1 MRFSLRSLTV
11 ATLVTALLGTGLA
24 LAPAQVASAA
34 STGTISGKVFE
45 DPNVD
50 GVLDSGEVGSA
61 GATIK
66 AYDSTGALVGTATSG
81 NDGTYTLSVSN
92 AATSDVRVEFSP
104 PDRWASSF
112 VGTNNGGDV
121 QFVTVGATNV
131 GFAVQQPGQYCANNS
146 ITTNM
151 RLAVATMVPGGTQS
165 GSSLPQTGADTMGNC
180 YRQSVST
187 YAWDAPQW
195 SFDADGNYVD
205 SRQGT
210 QLTQNKFTGALFG
223 LGYDGGTNLLWGSAV
238 IRRHS
243 GLGPKGVGG
252 VYAMDTA
259 GGGIV
264 DSFDLTGAPWNLTLS
279 DGRDL
284 SDAARDISTSANV
297 NLAYSSDVPGYSA
310 VGKIGI
316 GELEVDAVGGYL
328 WIVNLYQ
335 KKLQRI
341 PLTGS
346 PTAPGLGSTVDS
358 YTIPQNVCTENGSV
372 ARPFALRLDPST
384 RKPIVGGV
392 CTNEASAINM
402 NMGTQGTTGMAENA
416 WVMTLDPSSSS
427 FTTNTTFSL
436 DYPHLSDACAI
447 TSDGIISPLP
457 QPNAGG
463 DSNFCWPSMWHA
475 WTDDF
480 DGIQTW
486 NHTINGNT
494 ADGINFSGAYSQP
507 MFAGLD
513 VLADGSFVVGMAD
526 RMNFQTGWYN
536 APPDAAK
543 GSSSSMQ
550 YQVGAGVSGDV
561 LLLCKSGASWT
572 RESAGGCGS
581 YQASTRAYAGPARES
596 AQSEFFDDNIF
607 GIIADPFSGD
617 PAHIETANAAV
628 QVWPRSGTQQVAF
641 TAMDP
646 AGQFNA
652 GGLRWVSPTTGN
664 TLNGVDITSPKINGT
679 ANNPPLYATSSF
691 AKNVNMGGLE
701 IICDA
706 APAEIGNRV
715 WIDTDQDGLQDP
727 GESVAAGVTVHL
739 YGLDGTLIGT
749 AITDSLGQ
757 YYFRTTTTEAAAG
770 NGDNTGPLPLRTAT
784 QIRFDN
790 PVDYTSGHPLYQLG
804 ATLNG
809 VASTNGALAGASNS
823 NAVSPG
829 QYPQI
834 NVPAIGAGVVDLT
847 YDAGFIPIQSIGS
860 RVWIDA
866 NQNGIQDTGE
876 GGLGG
881 VTVELLNPDG
891 TPALTI
897 SGVPAVTKTDS
908 SGNYVLSDLAPGQY
922 KVKFTPPA
930 GIPFTTQSS
939 SGSTSAN
946 DSNADPN
953 TGITPTFT
961 LAASATGD
969 TVAPSDPNHLMGVFS
984 NPTIDAGVIAMPVG
998 FGDSVWWDQG
1008 HDGDQGND
1016 SLYIPGVKVEL
1027 FLADGVT
1034 PAVDFSGNPV
1044 TPQYTDRWGYYFFD
1058 NLLPGQ
1064 YKAKFTGPPGWTPT
1078 VPFAPAA
1085 ADSGWDSNID
1095 ANGWTNT
1102 FTIAP
1107 SATGETSQN
1116 GDPAAEFVNW
1126 TIDAGYW
1133 AASVPKVALGN
1144 YVWLDTNKNGIQDV
1158 GETPIEGM
1166 WVGLVDINGEWAL
1179 DYNGNEVD
1187 WVQTDANG
1195 KYLFDNLLPGG
1206 YRVVFSPDGYLPT
1219 TQKSGTNSAVD
1230 SNPSTTWTEFPS
1242 SSGYFTPMEFIGMTA
1257 GGDTVADTDPNTQA
1271 TLVNPT
1277 VDAGFIPLVGLSNYY
1292 WYDTNG
1298 DGVRD
1303 GGEDPVVGGT
1313 VHLLNADG
1321 TPATFPDGS
1330 LVPAAT
1336 TRNDG
1341 YFQFT
1346 GLYPG
1351 DYRLQFDPEPDWAFT
1366 RQGTD
1371 PLIDDDSNVDP
1382 ATGITPP
1389 FTVSASETGPTYWD
1403 DPQWNDY
1410 TNAVFY
1416 NPTVGA
1422 GLVQLVAMG
1431 NYTWID
1437 TNRDGIQTAGE
1448 PVFAGVTVQL
1458 YDANGDPAIDYTG
1471 NPVAP
1476 VITDANGHY
1485 LFDGLLPGD
1494 YRVKFIPPQGYVFTD
1509 QYMGTSLND
1518 SDADPLSG
1526 MSDVFTIDTS
1536 VTGDTIADTDQNTL
1550 AVFVNPTIDAGFIP
1564 VVAVGNYTWI
1574 DSNADGQQTDGEPV
1588 VSGVKVELFNPD
1600 GTPAVDAWGMAVPAQ
1615 MTDDAGYYLFD
1626 GLLPGDYY
1634 IVFTPPAGFRF
1645 TTQATGDSLGLDSN
1659 PDVTTGRTP
1668 VFTIEPFVGGLTM
1681 VDADSSTI
1689 AVLVNPTIDAGFIAP
1704 GGALP
1709 MTGLD
1714 LSRFFLLGFGSLLAG
1729 AGLLFATRRR
1739 PQWAHARR

>member
-34 STGTISGKVFE
+34 STGTITGKVFE

-92 AATSDVRVEFSP
+92 AATADVRVEFSP

-205 SRQGT
+205 PRLGT

-561 LLLCKSGASWT
+561 LLLCKSGATWT

-1448 PVFAGVTVQL
+1448 PVLAGVTVQL
-1458 YDANGDPAIDYTG
+1458 YDANGDPALDSTG

-1476 VITDANGHY
+1476 VITDANGLY

-1550 AVFVNPTIDAGFIP
+1550 AVFVNPTIDAGFI
-1564 VVAVGNYTWI
+1564 
-1574 DSNADGQQTDGEPV
+1574 
-1588 VSGVKVELFNPD
+1588 
-1600 GTPAVDAWGMAVPAQ
+1600 
-1615 MTDDAGYYLFD
+1615 
-1626 GLLPGDYY
+1626 
-1634 IVFTPPAGFRF
+1634 
-1645 TTQATGDSLGLDSN
+1645 
-1659 PDVTTGRTP
+1659 
-1668 VFTIEPFVGGLTM
+1668 
-1681 VDADSSTI
+1681 
-1689 AVLVNPTIDAGFIAP
+1689 AP